1 MGNLAKDLREA
12 KNAIRS
18 NNQCTFGRMMTT
30 LDAEDRKALE
40 VALNNE
46 QLQTISIYRALESN
60 GINVGYDVL
69 ARHRRRKNGGGCR
82 CPIES

>member
-12 KNAIRS
+12 KNTMRS
-18 NNQCTFGRMMTT
+18 NNQCTFGRLILT
-30 LDAEDRKALE
+30 LDPEDQKALE

-46 QLQTISIYRALESN
+46 HLQTIAIYRALENN
-60 GINVGYDVL
+60 GIEIGYDVL